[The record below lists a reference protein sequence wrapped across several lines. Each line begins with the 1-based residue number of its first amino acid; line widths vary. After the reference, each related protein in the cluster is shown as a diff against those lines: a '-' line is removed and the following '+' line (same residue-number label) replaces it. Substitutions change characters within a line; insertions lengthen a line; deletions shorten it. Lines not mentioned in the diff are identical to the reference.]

1 MQEFMLLY
9 FSLTSARIFFRYDA
23 PDQAAGAGAANGPAE
38 ISVSTS
44 SGNAS

>member
-23 PDQAAGAGAANGPAE
+23 PDQAAGAGALNGHTE
-38 ISVSTS
+38 TSVSIS